1 MASATEKL
9 LRACNSFPAS
19 FCEGITSL
27 YRLAVTITSPSDR
40 VCLESVD
47 EVSSAHTR
55 TGRAASTPIAHTN
68 DTQRQSLSIGLF
80 FNSLGAGSFDTSR
93 CKQTDACRPPFR
105 RFTSS
110 TPRKLMTKSMAGLL
124 TYSGNRGL
132 PNRHNQWLSS
142 ILGTST
148 GAYSS
153 GTVRDFHP
161 IPFSFYAPDGVSKP
175 MRDKG
180 NTNY

>member
-1 MASATEKL
+1 M
-9 LRACNSFPAS
+9 R
-19 FCEGITSL
+19 
-27 YRLAVTITSPSDR
+27 SPS
-40 VCLESVD
+40 L
-47 EVSSAHTR
+47 
-55 TGRAASTPIAHTN
+55 
-68 DTQRQSLSIGLF
+68 
-80 FNSLGAGSFDTSR
+80 
-93 CKQTDACRPPFR
+93 R

-161 IPFSFYAPDGVSKP
+161 IPFSFYTPDGVSKP
-175 MRDKG
+175 MRGKG